1 MWPSSSDIKI
11 GIYGYFFPAPPAF
24 RKRAHLRGEVEVVER
39 DEVPL
44 QQPHEQGEVDA
55 VGELGL
61 QVVDVQVD
69 LAQVLVGEG
78 HQGLLHH
85 LQLVRGVVEQGVER
99 VALLETRCQKT
110 FISCSFVTSKNKN
123 KLCSMTCGGELKS
136 NKK

>member
-1 MWPSSSDIKI
+1 M
-11 GIYGYFFPAPPAF
+11 
-24 RKRAHLRGEVEVVER
+24 EVVER

-61 QVVDVQVD
+61 QVVHVQVD

-99 VALLETRCQKT
+99 IALLERYIEKKP
-110 FISCSFVTSKNKN
+110 FVS
-123 KLCSMTCGGELKS
+123 S
-136 NKK
+136 NLRQVKRRGKIQRQVNFK